1 MLFVILAIVSG
12 LAAGLIDAFG
22 FKRSKN
28 TFSAVMIIIS
38 DLLGTNIVALF
49 MTELITCYYG
59 TGIFTFRNEWKATPF
74 VHAGFVLGLGL
85 IWAFVMAVIDGK
97 FRFARTDVEE
107 SKKQKIM
114 KIVYIVIF
122 TLGMA
127 FVFGTFWGTGTFSA
141 VAPDQLIV
149 NMVSPVA
156 SAGDDMITRILT
168 IPVLRTVAISFFF
181 AAFALSHREL
191 YFKRKDKE
199 VCVLSVKARRI
210 TAMVLAIV
218 SFVSGFTYGV
228 CAFNLT
234 ELVKMYLI
242 KSTFIEDNYVDPT
255 TVKMQFPEKKRNLI
269 HVYVESMENSY
280 LSKELG
286 GHMDT
291 NLIKPLSDLAK
302 EGISFSHTDG
312 FGGPMTTTGCVW
324 SAAAKTNMSTGL
336 TMKAPVAADNYNTQE
351 TFMPGAVTTGDI
363 LATQGYEQTLIMGTA
378 ATFGGM
384 DFLYGHGN
392 FNYLDYDGVR
402 EKGLLAK
409 NYKVFWGYED
419 DKLYKFAKDEL
430 TRLSETG
437 KPFHVVMETVDTHFP
452 GYIGKN
458 TPTPYANQYANAISY
473 SASELEKFVRW
484 VQDQPFYENTTIVLI
499 GDHVSMDPEFFK
511 DFDENYVRTTFNL
524 ILNPAPEVANVSD
537 EITHNR
543 YYANFDMF
551 PTILAS
557 IGVKIEGNRLA
568 LGTNLFSGEK
578 TVMERSGAGL
588 AGVEY
593 VNDQLMYKSK
603 FYNDK
608 ILEGTYKPFDPKYV
622 TTYKNT

>member
-1 MLFVILAIVSG
+1 MLFIILAIVSG
-12 LAAGLIDAFG
+12 LAVGVIDAYG
-22 FKRSKN
+22 FKRAKN
-28 TFSAVMIIIS
+28 TFGAVMIIIS
-38 DLLGTNIVALF
+38 DLLGANLISVY
-49 MTELITCYYG
+49 MTELVTGHYG
-59 TGIFTFRNEWKATPF
+59 TKLLSLKNEWPLTPY
-74 VHAGFVLGLGL
+74 VHAGFVLALGL
-85 IWAFVMAVIDGK
+85 IWAFVMGVIDGK
-97 FRFARTDVEE
+97 FRFARVEVKPE
-107 SKKQKIM
+107 KKPMIM
-114 KIVYIVIF
+114 KIVYIFIF

-127 FVFGTFWGTGTFSA
+127 LIFGTFWGTGTFSA
-141 VAPDQLIV
+141 VAPDQLVV
-149 NMVSPVA
+149 NMVAPVS
-156 SAGDDMITRILT
+156 SAGDDMIAKIFT

-181 AAFALSHREL
+181 AAFALSNREL
-191 YFKRKDKE
+191 FFKRKDKE
-199 VCVLSVKARRI
+199 VCLISMKGRRI
-210 TAMVLAIV
+210 ISMILAIA
-218 SFVSGFTYGV
+218 SLAGGFTYGV

-255 TVKMQFPEKKRNLI
+255 TVKMQFPEEKRNLI

-280 LSKELG
+280 LSKDLG
-286 GHMDT
+286 GYMDT

-302 EGISFSHTDG
+302 EGISFSHTES

-336 TMKAPVAADNYNTQE
+336 TMKAPVEADNYNSQD

-402 EKGLLAK
+402 EKGLLAN

-419 DKLYKFAKDEL
+419 DKLYQFAKDEL
-430 TRLSETG
+430 VRLSETG

-458 TPTPYANQYANAISY
+458 TPTPYASAYANAISY
-473 SASELEKFVRW
+473 SASELTKFVRW
-484 VQDQPFYENTTIVLI
+484 VQEQPFYENTTIVLI
-499 GDHVSMDPEFFK
+499 GDHTSMDPTFFK

-524 ILNPAPEVANVSD
+524 ILNPAPNVANVS
-537 EITHNR
+537 EEVTQNR

-557 IGVKIEGNRLA
+557 IGVKIEGERLA

-578 TVMERSGAGL
+578 TVMERSGQGM

-593 VNDQLMYKSK
+593 VNDQLMYKSTL
-603 FYNDK
+603 YNER

-622 TTYKNT
+622 TTYKNA